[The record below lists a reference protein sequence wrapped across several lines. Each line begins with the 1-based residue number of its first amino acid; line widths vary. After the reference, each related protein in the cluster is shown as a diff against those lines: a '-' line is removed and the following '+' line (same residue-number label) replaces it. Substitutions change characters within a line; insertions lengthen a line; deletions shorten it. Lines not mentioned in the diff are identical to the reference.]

1 MSRRKQYK
9 IDMCSGPILSKMMLF
24 AVPLMFSSIL
34 QLLFNAA
41 DIVVVGRFSGDNSM
55 AAVGS
60 VASLVNLLVNFFMGL
75 SVGANVMAARYFAA
89 KNDGELSKTVHTSVL
104 ISFIGGAILTIVGVF
119 FSRPL
124 LALMNSPPDIIDL
137 AALYLKIFFIGMPA
151 NLAYNFGSALLRAVG
166 DTRRPLYYLSFA
178 GVVNVILNLIF
189 VIKFQMGVAGVAIAT
204 VVSQCISAFLVL
216 RCLTKETGGMQ
227 LYLSKLKIDVQKLV
241 QIMKVGLPASFQGI
255 LFSLSNVVIQS
266 TVNGFGE
273 VVVAG
278 ASASSNIENFVYVS
292 MNSVYQATI
301 SFCSQ
306 NAGVG
311 NFKRVRRVTTIGA
324 VYTAVVGF
332 VLGMLCIWQGKN
344 LIGIYSTSPNV
355 IDMGYER
362 LSLMMT
368 TYFLCGIMDTMVG
381 ALRGIGYSM
390 QPMIVSL
397 IGVCG
402 LRLAWI
408 ATIVQI
414 PQFHT
419 IRMVYM
425 SYPVTWII
433 TLIAHL
439 ICFRWAI
446 KRAELL
452 YGMTHPNLSESAT

>member
-1 MSRRKQYK
+1 
-9 IDMCSGPILSKMMLF
+9 MMLF

-41 DIVVVGRFSGDNSM
+41 DIVVVGRFAGDNSM

-60 VASLVNLLVNFFMGL
+60 VASLVNLLINFFMGL

-89 KNDGELSKTVHTSVL
+89 KNDVELSKTVHTSIVVSL
-104 ISFIGGAILTIVGVF
+104 IGGVILTFVGVF
-119 FSRPL
+119 FSRSL
-124 LALMNSPPDIIDL
+124 LELMNSPPEIIGL

-178 GVVNVILNLIF
+178 GVVNVILNLVF
-189 VIKFQMGVAGVAIAT
+189 VIKFHMGVAGVAIAT
-204 VVSQCISAFLVL
+204 VASQCISAFLVL
-216 RCLTKETGGMQ
+216 RCLVNETGGMK
-227 LYLSKLKIDVQKLV
+227 LYFSKLRIDGQKLV

-255 LFSLSNVVIQS
+255 LFSLSNVAIQS

-278 ASASSNIENFVYVS
+278 ASASSNIENFVYAS

-311 NFKRVRRVTTIGA
+311 NFKRVRRITVTGA
-324 VYTAVVGF
+324 IYSAVVGIA
-332 VLGMLCIWQGKN
+332 LGMLCIWQGKT
-344 LIGIYSTSPNV
+344 LLSIYSTSPNV
-355 IDMGYER
+355 IEMGYIR

-368 TYFLCGIMDTMVG
+368 TYFLCGVMDTMVG
-381 ALRGIGYSM
+381 ALRGIGFSM
-390 QPMIVSL
+390 APMFVSL

-402 LRLAWI
+402 LRLLWV

-414 PQFHT
+414 PRFHT
-419 IRMVYM
+419 VEMVYA
-425 SYPVTWII
+425 SYPVTWIV
-433 TLIAHL
+433 TLTAHV
-439 ICFRWAI
+439 ICYCIFI
-446 KRAELL
+446 KKAEKL
-452 YGMTHPNLSESAT
+452 YGMTHPTQS

>member
-1 MSRRKQYK
+1 MSRRQQYK

-41 DIVVVGRFSGDNSM
+41 DIVVVGRFAGDNSM

-89 KNDGELSKTVHTSVL
+89 KNDNELSKTVHTSIVVSL
-104 ISFIGGAILTIVGVF
+104 IGGVILSFVGFF
-119 FSRPL
+119 FSKSL
-124 LALMNSPPDIIDL
+124 LRLMSSPPDIIDL
-137 AALYLKIFFIGMPA
+137 AALYLKLFFLGMPA

-166 DTRRPLYYLSFA
+166 DTRRPLYFLSFA

-189 VIKFQMGVAGVAIAT
+189 VIKFHMGVAGVAIAT
-204 VVSQCISAFLVL
+204 VVAQCISAFLVL
-216 RCLTKETGGMQ
+216 RCLTRESAGLQ
-227 LYLSKLKIDVQKLV
+227 LSFSKLRIDGQKLV

-278 ASASSNIENFVYVS
+278 ASAASNIEGFVYAS

-301 SFCSQ
+301 SFSSQ

-311 NFKRVRRVTTIGA
+311 NFKRVRRVTLTGA
-324 VYTAVVGF
+324 IYTAVLGIT
-332 VLGMLCIWQGKN
+332 LGMICIWQGKN
-344 LIGIYSTSPNV
+344 LIAIYSNSPDV
-355 IDMGYER
+355 IEMGFVR

-368 TYFLCGIMDTMVG
+368 MYFLCGVMDTMVG
-381 ALRGIGYSM
+381 ALRGIGYSIA
-390 QPMIVSL
+390 PMIVSL

-402 LRLAWI
+402 LRLIWI

-414 PQFHT
+414 PRFHT
-419 IRMVYM
+419 IEMVYA

-433 TLIAHL
+433 TLIAHV

-446 KRAELL
+446 KKAELL
-452 YGMTHPNLSESAT
+452 YGMTHPNMPEANA

>member
-1 MSRRKQYK
+1 
-9 IDMCSGPILSKMMLF
+9 MMLF

-41 DIVVVGRFSGDNSM
+41 DIVVVGRFAGDNSM

-60 VASLVNLLVNFFMGL
+60 VASLVNLLINFFMGL

-89 KNDGELSKTVHTSVL
+89 KNDSELSKTVHTSILV
-104 ISFIGGAILTIVGVF
+104 SFIGGIILAFVGVF

-124 LALMNSPPDIIDL
+124 LELMNSPPDIIDL
-137 AALYLKIFFIGMPA
+137 AALYIKIFFIGMPA

-178 GVVNVILNLIF
+178 GVVNVILNLVF
-189 VIKFQMGVAGVAIAT
+189 VIKFHMGVAGVAIAT

-216 RCLTKETGGMQ
+216 RCLANETGGIQ
-227 LYLSKLKIDVQKLV
+227 LYMSKLKIDGQKLV

-301 SFCSQ
+301 SFCIQ

-311 NFKRVRRVTTIGA
+311 NFKRVRRVTLTGVI
-324 VYTAVVGF
+324 YTAVIGIALGF
-332 VLGMLCIWQGKN
+332 FCIWQGKA
-344 LIGIYSTSPNV
+344 LIGIYSTSSNV
-355 IDMGYER
+355 IEMGYIR
-362 LSLMMT
+362 LSLLMS
-368 TYFLCGIMDTMVG
+368 TYFLCGVMDTMVG

-402 LRLAWI
+402 LRLIWI

-414 PQFHT
+414 PRFHT
-419 IRMVYM
+419 VKMVYM

-433 TLIAHL
+433 TLTAHL
-439 ICFRWAI
+439 ICFAWAI
-446 KRAELL
+446 KKAEMIF
-452 YGMTHPNLSESAT
+452 GMTHPNLPESKA

>member
-1 MSRRKQYK
+1 
-9 IDMCSGPILSKMMLF
+9 MLF

-41 DIVVVGRFSGDNSM
+41 DIVVVGRFAGDNSM

-89 KNDGELSKTVHTSVL
+89 KNENELSKTVHTAIF
-104 ISFIGGAILTIVGVF
+104 ISFIGGVILSFVGFF
-119 FSRPL
+119 FSRSL
-124 LALMNSPPDIIDL
+124 LELMNSPADIIDL
-137 AALYLKIFFIGMPA
+137 AALYLKIFFLGMPA

-189 VIKFQMGVAGVAIAT
+189 VIQFHMGVAGVAVAT
-204 VVSQCISAFLVL
+204 VVSQCISAVLVL
-216 RCLTKETGGMQ
+216 RCLAKENGGMQ
-227 LYLSKLKIDVQKLV
+227 LCLSKLRLDSSKLV

-311 NFKRVRRVTTIGA
+311 NFKRVRRVTLTGVI
-324 VYTAVVGF
+324 YTAVVGI
-332 VLGMLCIWQGKN
+332 VLGMLGVWQGKN
-344 LIGIYSTSPNV
+344 LISIYSTSPEV
-355 IDMGYER
+355 IETGYIR
-362 LSLMMT
+362 LSLLLSL
-368 TYFLCGIMDTMVG
+368 YFLCGMMDTMVG

-390 QPMIVSL
+390 APMIVSL

-402 LRLAWI
+402 LRILWI

-414 PQFHT
+414 PRFHT
-419 IRMVYM
+419 IEMVYA

-433 TLIAHL
+433 TLTAHI
-439 ICFRWAI
+439 ICFAWAI
-446 KRAELL
+446 KQAEKL
-452 YGMTHPNLSESAT
+452 YGMTHPNSRDSSVIIKNSPF